1 MSRPIRSS
9 LSLATVLATM
19 LVLAACSASAPPPAS
34 TKADALAQPAATSEH
49 TELRDSIQRPLNK
62 AKGVE
67 GTVEKSFENQN
78 RQLDAA
84 EGASASQVSSPP

>member
-1 MSRPIRSS
+1 MSS
-9 LSLATVLATM
+9 LIRLSLLLVPALA
-19 LVLAACSASAPPPAS
+19 LAACSASAPPPAS
-34 TKADALAQPAATSEH
+34 VQADAAANQH
-49 TELRDSIQRPLNK
+49 TQLRDTIQKPINK

-84 EGASASQVSSPP
+84 EGASASQASSPP

>member
-1 MSRPIRSS
+1 MSRLLR
-9 LSLATVLATM
+9 LSLLLAPA

-34 TKADALAQPAATSEH
+34 GKADALTQPAATSEANDLAGTIH
-49 TELRDSIQRPLNK
+49 KPIDR

-67 GTVEKSFENQN
+67 GTVEKSFESQN

-84 EGASASQVSSPP
+84 EGASPASSPASP

>member
-1 MSRPIRSS
+1 MSRSIF
-9 LSLATVLATM
+9 LLLLATPGL
-19 LVLAACSASAPPPAS
+19 LAACSHPAPPAS
-34 TKADALAQPAATSEH
+34 PAADATTPAAATSGA
-49 TELRDSIQRPLNK
+49 TDLSRSIHKPIDK

-84 EGASASQVSSPP
+84 EGASASQAASP